1 MFSRL
6 SSYSVVAAAMLR
18 EQTLE
23 MARRDEKS
31 GLGGRIDEAR
41 RRAKMNLTELGVHV
55 GVGRSAVSQWIS
67 ETTDPTPENLRKA
80 AMVTGVSYEWLATGR
95 GQMIPGAQESPPHN
109 YTPPPDILGARDLP
123 VYAAVEGGRG
133 HMVVS
138 TDPIELVPRPW
149 YMREVRDGYA
159 VLVVGES
166 MVPAFEPGQM
176 AIVNPRLPPM
186 READVILVAGEQ
198 EGEFTASIKR
208 LINWTA
214 QEWRVRQFNPR
225 KEYTLLRREWPK
237 ALRVVGKYYG

>member
-1 MFSRL
+1 
-6 SSYSVVAAAMLR
+6 
-18 EQTLE
+18 
-23 MARRDEKS
+23 MARKGEKS
-31 GLGGRIDEAR
+31 GLGGRIDQAR
-41 RRAKMNLTELGVHV
+41 QHAKINLTELGVHV

-67 ETTDPTPENLRKA
+67 ETTEPSADNLRKA
-80 AMVTGVSYEWLATGR
+80 AIATGVSYEWLATGR
-95 GQMIPGAQESPPHN
+95 GQMSPSAQEAPAH
-109 YTPPPDILGARDLP
+109 YTPPPEILGARDLP

-133 HMVVS
+133 QMVVS

-166 MVPAFEPGQM
+166 MFPAFEPGQM

-186 READVILVAGEQ
+186 RDADVILVSGEG

-208 LINWTA
+208 LVNWTA

-225 KEYTLLRREWPK
+225 KDFSLLRRDWPK
-237 ALRVVGKYYG
+237 ALRVVGKYYGG